1 MAGVNI
7 FLIKISMK
15 KIFITI
21 VITFISSI
29 IIGILPAILFY
40 VPSQIE
46 FARQFPDIVNA
57 EPEPIFML
65 LGSLALLVLWVISFD
80 KMGIKDY
87 KKGALTGIWYSL
99 LCFIFFDLTL
109 SGLTNIYSMEFI
121 TTDILLSGIIGG
133 PQGAIIGWSLGRFA
147 GK

>member
-1 MAGVNI
+1 
-7 FLIKISMK
+7 MK

-46 FARQFPDIVNA
+46 FAKQFPDIVNA

-65 LGSLALLVLWVISFD
+65 LGSLSLLILWVISFD

-87 KKGALTGIWYSL
+87 KKGALTGIWFSM
-99 LCFIFFDLTL
+99 LCFIFFDLTI

-121 TTDILLSGIIGG
+121 ITDILLSGIIGG

>member
-1 MAGVNI
+1 
-7 FLIKISMK
+7 MK

-21 VITFISSI
+21 LITFISSI

-57 EPEPIFML
+57 EPDPIFML
-65 LGSLALLVLWVISFD
+65 LGSLALLILWVISFD

-87 KKGALTGIWYSL
+87 KKGALTGIWYSM

-121 TTDILLSGIIGG
+121 ITDILLSGIIGG
-133 PQGAIIGWSLGRFA
+133 PQGAIIGWSLGRFT

>member
-1 MAGVNI
+1 
-7 FLIKISMK
+7 MK

-65 LGSLALLVLWVISFD
+65 LGSLALLILWVISFD

-87 KKGALTGIWYSL
+87 KKGALTGIWYSM

>member
-1 MAGVNI
+1 
-7 FLIKISMK
+7 MK

-46 FARQFPDIVNA
+46 FAKQFPDIVNA

-65 LGSLALLVLWVISFD
+65 LGSLSLLILWVISFD

-87 KKGALTGIWYSL
+87 KKGALTGIWYSM

-121 TTDILLSGIIGG
+121 ITDILLSGIIGG

>member
-1 MAGVNI
+1 
-7 FLIKISMK
+7 MK
-15 KIFITI
+15 KILITI
-21 VITFISSI
+21 GITFISSV

-40 VPSQIE
+40 IPNQIE
-46 FARQFPDIVNA
+46 FAKQLPGVVNE

-65 LGSLALLVLWVISFD
+65 LGSLSLLVLWVISFD

-87 KKGALTGIWYSL
+87 KRGAITGIWYSL
-99 LCFIFFDLTL
+99 LCFIFFDFTI

-121 TTDILLSGIIGG
+121 ITDILLSGIVGG
-133 PQGAIIGWSLGRFA
+133 PQGAIIGWSLGKFA

>member
-1 MAGVNI
+1 
-7 FLIKISMK
+7 MK

-46 FARQFPDIVNA
+46 FAKQFPDIVNA

-65 LGSLALLVLWVISFD
+65 LGSLALLILWVISFD

-87 KKGALTGIWYSL
+87 KKGALTGIWYSM
-99 LCFIFFDLTL
+99 LCFIFFDLTI

-121 TTDILLSGIIGG
+121 ITDILLSGIIGG

>member
-1 MAGVNI
+1 
-7 FLIKISMK
+7 MK
-15 KIFITI
+15 KVFITI

-46 FARQFPDIVNA
+46 FAKQFPDIVN
-57 EPEPIFML
+57 ENPEPIFML
-65 LGSLALLVLWVISFD
+65 LGSLSLLILWVISFD

-87 KKGALTGIWYSL
+87 KKGALTGIWYSM
-99 LCFIFFDLTL
+99 LCFIFFDLTI
-109 SGLTNIYSMEFI
+109 SGLTNIYSTEFI
-121 TTDILLSGIIGG
+121 ITDILLSGIIGG
-133 PQGAIIGWSLGRFA
+133 PQGAIIGWSLGKFA

>member
-1 MAGVNI
+1 
-7 FLIKISMK
+7 MK
-15 KIFITI
+15 KILITI
-21 VITFISSI
+21 GITFIASI

-40 VPSQIE
+40 IPNQIE
-46 FARQFPDIVNA
+46 FAKLLPGVVNE

-65 LGSLALLVLWVISFD
+65 LGSLSLLVLWVISFD

-99 LCFIFFDLTL
+99 LCFIFFDFTV

-121 TTDILLSGIIGG
+121 ITDILLSGIVGG
-133 PQGAIIGWSLGRFA
+133 PQGAIIGWSLGRFT

>member
-1 MAGVNI
+1 
-7 FLIKISMK
+7 MK

-65 LGSLALLVLWVISFD
+65 AGSLALLILWVISFD

-87 KKGALTGIWYSL
+87 KKGALTGIWYSM

-121 TTDILLSGIIGG
+121 ITDILLSGIIGG
-133 PQGAIIGWSLGRFA
+133 PQGAIIGWSLGRFT

>member
-1 MAGVNI
+1 
-7 FLIKISMK
+7 MK

-46 FARQFPDIVNA
+46 FARVFPGIVNE
-57 EPEPIFML
+57 EPEPLFML
-65 LGSLALLVLWVISFD
+65 LGSLALLILWVISFD
-80 KMGIKDY
+80 KMGIRGY
-87 KKGALTGIWYSL
+87 RKGALTGIWYSM

>member
-1 MAGVNI
+1 
-7 FLIKISMK
+7 MK

-21 VITFISSI
+21 GIAFIASI

-46 FARQFPDIVNA
+46 FARVFPGIVNE
-57 EPEPIFML
+57 EPEPLFML
-65 LGSLALLVLWVISFD
+65 LGSLALLILWVISFD
-80 KMGIKDY
+80 KMGIRDY
-87 KKGALTGIWYSL
+87 RKGALTGIWYSL
-99 LCFIFFDLTL
+99 LCFIFFDFTI
-109 SGLTNIYSMEFI
+109 SGLTNIYTMEFI
-121 TTDILLSGIIGG
+121 ITDILLSGIIGG

>member
-1 MAGVNI
+1 M
-7 FLIKISMK
+7 LIK
-15 KIFITI
+15 KIIITI
-21 VITFISSI
+21 LISFISSI

-46 FARQFPDIVNA
+46 FANLFPCVVNE
-57 EPEPIFML
+57 EPKPVFML
-65 LGSLALLVLWVISFD
+65 LGSLALLILWVVSFD

-99 LCFIFFDLTL
+99 LCFIFFDFTI
-109 SGLTNIYSMEFI
+109 SGLTNIYSMDFI
-121 TTDILLSGIIGG
+121 ITDILLSGIIGG
-133 PQGAIIGWSLGRFA
+133 PQGAVIGWSLGRFG

>member
-1 MAGVNI
+1 
-7 FLIKISMK
+7 MK

-21 VITFISSI
+21 GITFIASI

-46 FARQFPDIVNA
+46 FARLFPGIVNE

-65 LGSLALLVLWVISFD
+65 LGSLALLILWVISFD

-87 KKGALTGIWYSL
+87 KKGALTGIWYSM
-99 LCFIFFDLTL
+99 LCFIFFDFTI

-121 TTDILLSGIIGG
+121 VTDILLSGIIGG
-133 PQGAIIGWSLGRFA
+133 PQGAIICLLYTSDA
-147 GK
+147 ADE

>member
-1 MAGVNI
+1 
-7 FLIKISMK
+7 MK

-40 VPSQIE
+40 VPNQIK

-65 LGSLALLVLWVISFD
+65 LGSLALLILWVISFD

-87 KKGALTGIWYSL
+87 KKGALTGIWYSM

-121 TTDILLSGIIGG
+121 VSDILLSGIIGG

>member
-1 MAGVNI
+1 
-7 FLIKISMK
+7 MK

-87 KKGALTGIWYSL
+87 KKGALTGIWYSM

-121 TTDILLSGIIGG
+121 ITDILLSGIIGG

>member
-1 MAGVNI
+1 
-7 FLIKISMK
+7 MK
-15 KIFITI
+15 KIFLTI
-21 VITFISSI
+21 IITFISSV

-40 VPSQIE
+40 VTSQIE

-65 LGSLALLVLWVISFD
+65 LGSLSLLILWVISFD

-99 LCFIFFDLTL
+99 LCFIFFDFTV
-109 SGLTNIYSMEFI
+109 SGLTNIYSMDFI
-121 TTDILLSGIIGG
+121 ITDILLSGIIGG
-133 PQGAIIGWSLGRFA
+133 PQGAVIGWSLGRFA